1 MPSTRASPPLIIFPM
16 SFNAPVRYIGDV
28 AIVDVA
34 GRLALGEG
42 AGALRDTIR
51 GLVSKGDKK
60 ILVKLKDVTFIDSS
74 GLGELVGSYAT
85 AANAGGTIKLLN
97 VESKVQSVLMI
108 AKLSTVFESFNN
120 ESIAVLSFS

>member
-1 MPSTRASPPLIIFPM
+1 MFPM
-16 SFNAPVRYIGDV
+16 SFNAAVRYVGDI
-28 AIVDVA
+28 AIVEVA

-42 AGALRDTIR
+42 AGVLRETIR

-97 VESKVQSVLMI
+97 VESKVQSVMMI
-108 AKLSTVFESFNN
+108 AKLSTVFESFNT
-120 ESIAVLSFS
+120 ESIALLSFS